1 MRLNKILN
9 FSYLVILIGILFG
22 SEIQANLGNYKARWI
37 SRTLTRSD
45 TKKILKQ
52 LTRSKNKKIPKLSTR
67 SENNQIP
74 ENLTRSENYKIP
86 KSLAISENNKSK
98 IPKSQK
104 EVKSQGFSSYPNEFQ
119 KKSDKEIIGKYC
131 RFLLGAYK
139 ACVANFLGFK
149 LRRKVWEN
157 EEKQKKK
164 REYTSTTILTKP
176 TTSSLPNGK
185 IYFRL

>member
-1 MRLNKILN
+1 MRLNIILN
-9 FSYLVILIGILFG
+9 FSYLVILIITLFG
-22 SEIQANLGNYKARWI
+22 SEIQASLGNYKARWI
-37 SRTLTRSD
+37 SRTLTKSD

-52 LTRSKNKKIPKLSTR
+52 LTRSENMKIPKLSTR
-67 SENNQIP
+67 SENNKIP
-74 ENLTRSENYKIP
+74 ESLTR
-86 KSLAISENNKSK
+86 SENNKSK
-98 IPKSQK
+98 MPKSQK
-104 EVKSQGFSSYPNEFQ
+104 EVKSQGFSSYPKDFQ

-157 EEKQKKK
+157 EEKQKRK

-176 TTSSLPNGK
+176 TTSSLPNEK